1 MDSEKRFAIL
11 IDADNISADYIKFIL
26 DEISNKGVATYKRI
40 YGDWTKPNLGKW
52 KDILL
57 DYSITPMQQYGY
69 TTGKNSTDS
78 AMIIDAMDILYSGK
92 VDGFCLATSDS
103 DFTKLASRLR
113 EAGMTVIGMGEAKTP
128 RPFISACDEFKFIDK
143 LASSA
148 RAAEPLKKA
157 QEQPAAKKAVP
168 APKTTEAAKPTV
180 NGKKPVDEPAHN
192 GKKPVEETAATDK
205 KQAEETSQTNLA
217 QIKTEIVELFSGNSD
232 EEGWLR
238 VSDIGTML
246 QKRYADFDTR
256 NFGHKKMVPFLE
268 SMNLFEIR
276 KVTDPANTKNPNGQD
291 AFIKLKS

>member
-1 MDSEKRFAIL
+1 MNSEKRFAIL
-11 IDADNISADYIKFIL
+11 IDAENISADYIKIIL
-26 DEISNKGVATYKRI
+26 DEISNRGVATYKRI
-40 YGDWTKPNLGKW
+40 YGDWTSPKLAKW

-57 DYSITPMQQYGY
+57 DYSITPMQQYSY

-78 AMIIDAMDILYSGK
+78 AMIIDAMDILYSQK
-92 VDGFCLATSDS
+92 VEGFCLATSDS

-113 EAGMTVIGMGEAKTP
+113 EAGMTVIGMGESKTP

-143 LASSA
+143 IAANS
-148 RAAEPLKKA
+148 RAEKA
-157 QEQPAAKKAVP
+157 AGTQAVEQPVQKKNHNARKAANHRLNGKKTPVAPAP
-168 APKTTEAAKPTV
+168 APKKP
-180 NGKKPVDEPAHN
+180 
-192 GKKPVEETAATDK
+192 
-205 KQAEETSQTNLA
+205 EETSQTDLE
-217 QIKTEIVELFSGNSD
+217 QIKAEIIELFSGNSD

-256 NFGHKKMVPFLE
+256 NYGHKKMVPFLE

-291 AFIKLKS
+291 AFIRMKS